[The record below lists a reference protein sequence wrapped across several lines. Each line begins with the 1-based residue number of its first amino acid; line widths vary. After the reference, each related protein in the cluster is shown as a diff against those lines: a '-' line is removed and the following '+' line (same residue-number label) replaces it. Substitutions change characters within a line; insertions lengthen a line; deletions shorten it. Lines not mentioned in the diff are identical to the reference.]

1 VDLNLNLAAAVVLLA
16 LGWNRGWEA
25 GEFPLINVV
34 VTLWR
39 SSCSPCSS

>member
-1 VDLNLNLAAAVVLLA
+1 VVLLA

-34 VTLWR
+34 VTLLALVLLTVQF
-39 SSCSPCSS
+39 

>member
-1 VDLNLNLAAAVVLLA
+1 MVLLA

-34 VTLWR
+34 VTFLALVAA
-39 SSCSPCSS
+39 SPCSS